1 MCQQND
7 TVTFRLLIGNGREE
21 HEAAWAELEDAGDYD
36 KKILSVHTPEGMP
49 PVIRALAAMGA
60 AQISAAMGAA
70 QISAALRSDSEGFGP
85 GVMLSDFLP
94 EGVTV
99 DEQGHIS
106 KQH

>member
-49 PVIRALAAMGA
+49 PVI
-60 AQISAAMGAA
+60 
-70 QISAALRSDSEGFGP
+70 SAALRSDSEGFGP

>member
-60 AQISAAMGAA
+60 AQISAA
-70 QISAALRSDSEGFGP
+70 LRSDSEGFGP
-85 GVMLSDFLP
+85 GVMLSDFLS

-99 DEQGHIS
+99 DGQGHIS